1 MGYHP
6 RVSMR
11 IHHVALRVDDCE
23 RAAAFYSRV
32 LGLSEHRRLFES
44 GALRAIWLE
53 ADGALLML
61 ERALRGSVAETG
73 SAHLLAF
80 AIEDL
85 GEWERRLA
93 AAGVAVED
101 RTASTLYLR
110 DPDGHRVGLS
120 NYGAHARD

>member
-1 MGYHP
+1 
-6 RVSMR
+6 MR

-32 LGLSEHRRLFES
+32 LGLSERRRLFE
-44 GALRAIWLE
+44 GGVLRAIWLE

-61 ERALRGSVAETG
+61 ERALRGSGPEAG

-93 AAGVAVED
+93 AASVAVED
-101 RTASTLYLR
+101 RTASTLYVR
-110 DPDGHRVGLS
+110 DPDGHRVGLTVYE
-120 NYGAHARD
+120 NLR

>member
-1 MGYHP
+1 
-6 RVSMR
+6 MR
-11 IHHVALRVDDCE
+11 IHHLALRVEDCE

-32 LGLSEHRRLFES
+32 LGLSERRRLFE
-44 GALRAIWLE
+44 GGTLRAIWLE

-61 ERALRGSVAETG
+61 ERTLRGSGADAG
-73 SAHLLAF
+73 SGHLLAF
-80 AIEDL
+80 AIEEL

-101 RTASTLYLR
+101 RTPSTLYVR

-120 NYGAHARD
+120 RYRAGTRD